1 MHMTNLKNFF
11 SPGRPSR
18 ACPHRFCRPLH
29 STFLTLTGL
38 GLLAMLAG
46 PILFSLSMILLT
58 ICLVW
63 LIAILLR
70 GGNDSVHGNTSTHAA
85 PLAPAGK
92 ILAASNDHGPLAH
105 WYGIRTGWARAAAA
119 MDALFVLMSIIF
131 VVGSVEKIGRFTEE
145 PEGGFDW
152 SPVVAILVGIGLAAF
167 RVYAH
172 YKATAP
178 TRPAAEWS
186 WWGRLAP
193 QVG

>member
-1 MHMTNLKNFF
+1 MTNLKNLF
-11 SPGRPSR
+11 SPGHLSR

-29 STFLTLTGL
+29 STFVTLTGL

-46 PILFSLSMILLT
+46 PILFSPSMILLT

-92 ILAASNDHGPLAH
+92 ILAADDHGPLAH

-119 MDALFVLMSIIF
+119 TDALFVLMSIIF
-131 VVGSVEKIGRFTEE
+131 VVGAAEKVGRFTEG
-145 PEGGFDW
+145 PERGFDR
-152 SPVVAILVGIGLAAF
+152 SLVVAILVAIVVSIGLAAF
-167 RVYAH
+167 RVYIH

-178 TRPAAEWS
+178 TRPAAERS
-186 WWGRLAP
+186 
-193 QVG
+193 

>member
-1 MHMTNLKNFF
+1 MTNLKNFF

-29 STFLTLTGL
+29 GTFLTLMGL

-46 PILFSLSMILLT
+46 PILFSLARILLT

-63 LIAILLR
+63 LIVILLR

-85 PLAPAGK
+85 PLAPVRK

-119 MDALFVLMSIIF
+119 MDALFVLMSVIF
-131 VVGSVEKIGRFTEE
+131 VVGSVERVGRFTEG

-152 SPVVAILVGIGLAAF
+152 PLVVAILVVIGLAAF

-172 YKATAP
+172 SRATAP
-178 TRPAAEWS
+178 TRPAAERS
-186 WWGRLAP
+186 RWGRLAP